1 MALLARPTGSGK
13 LANPWGD
20 ALISLSKGADG
31 QYVWWGGGRSEGEAR
46 AIWGQSQT
54 PVPDMEYFRGRCSLP
69 AKSWNSG
76 SYDLGKGQ
84 GHSRKS

>member
-31 QYVWWGGGRSEGEAR
+31 QYVCWGGGRSEGEAR

-54 PVPDMEYFRGRCSLP
+54 PSPRHGGFP
-69 AKSWNSG
+69 W
-76 SYDLGKGQ
+76 
-84 GHSRKS
+84 